1 MAKPTNAKEAGAIA
15 LNPRARTIMPIGA
28 LSLPPQGGTTPT
40 APTDRPTALNLSGK
54 RKAVFLIGR
63 GRIGKTMLGRWIA
76 ETMTNR
82 GGSAVIGAAD
92 PLNRSLTKFLNDV
105 MQPPSSDPVET
116 KDWLNE
122 VLETAMVEGYNC
134 VMDLG
139 GGDTSLGLLLQ
150 EIPHLADVLSEGG
163 LEPVALHVIGGNID
177 DLTPLA
183 MMERAGFQP
192 KATAIIANEAH
203 GRRGQFESVLTHPE
217 VQATLDRGS
226 VQLWMPSLAAV
237 VAKNF
242 DEAGWRF
249 HDARAKT
256 GPFAAAAVEAW
267 LRRMAEE
274 LAPIASWMPE

>member
-1 MAKPTNAKEAGAIA
+1 MAKPTNAKEAGAIP
-15 LNPRARTIMPIGA
+15 LNPRARTIMPTGA
-28 LSLPPQGGTTPT
+28 LSLPPQGRTTPT
-40 APTDRPTALNLSGK
+40 APTDQPTALNLSGK

-63 GRIGKTMLGRWIA
+63 GRIGKTTLGRWIA

-122 VLETAMVEGYNC
+122 VLETTMVEGYNC

-150 EIPHLADVLSEGG
+150 EIPHLADVLSDGG
-163 LEPVALHVIGGNID
+163 LEPVALHIIGGNID

-203 GRRGQFESVLTHPE
+203 GRRGQFESALTHPE
-217 VQATLDRGS
+217 VRAAVERGA

-274 LAPIASWMPE
+274 LAPIDATA